1 MSTSYLLPAGNL
13 RNRILILLMIAV
25 VAVLAAF
32 PVLAAASPE
41 QTMAWGTMGMKLF
54 GGLAIALFDRR

>member
-54 GGLAIALFDRR
+54 GG